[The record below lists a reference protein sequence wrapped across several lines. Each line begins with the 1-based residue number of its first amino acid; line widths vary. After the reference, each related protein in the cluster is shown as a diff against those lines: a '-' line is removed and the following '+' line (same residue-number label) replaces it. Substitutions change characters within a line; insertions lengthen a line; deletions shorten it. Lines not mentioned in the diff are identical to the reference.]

1 MTTELISTAAA
12 LRRWRLAQRDA
23 SRRVA
28 FVPTMGALHDGHRS
42 LMRAGR
48 DRADVVA
55 VSVFVNPTQF
65 GPNEDFARYPRDLD
79 GDLARCAEAGVD
91 LVFAPPVE
99 EIYPPGDRTTVHVEG
114 LTEGLCGASRPGH
127 FQGVTTVVARLFH
140 LVQPDVALFGQKDY
154 QQLAVLRQMT
164 RDLRW
169 DIEIVG
175 VPTARDHDGLA
186 LSSRNRYLSDAQRA
200 KALSLSAGLRRAAAL
215 AAQGERR
222 ADALLQAALDTLP
235 ADDPELRVEYLA
247 LVHPDTLQP
256 LDRLDSDGVLLVAA
270 HVGATRLIDNLRL
283 TPGDA
288 QEPS

>member
-48 DRADVVA
+48 DHADVVA

-235 ADDPELRVEYLA
+235 ADDPEVRVEYLA